1 MRIAIIHPWLPQY
14 RKRFFELLVHEA
26 GLKGVEVHVY
36 YGETPREWRARND
49 SVSSPSARLLRT
61 WFFSIRGRD
70 VSFKD
75 LRPVRTGGP
84 YDLIIAEQAVR
95 NIETY
100 LLVAGRRKT
109 PVAFW
114 GHGRTFTVRVSRN
127 QENLKQWLTRRGLW
141 FLAYTKGGAQAVVEA
156 GFPSDRVTVVQ
167 NSIDTTV
174 LKQSIE
180 DMRVDEISA
189 FNSSHDLKGK
199 TALFVGGLDASKRIQ
214 FLLEAGEIA
223 HTLDSDFRLII
234 AGDGDERD
242 VVERFQIERPWLIF
256 LGPVFGSSKA
266 VAMAASQ
273 AMAMPGRVGLVAV
286 DAFAARLPVITTDWP
301 WHAPEFEYLE
311 DGVNAVVTK
320 DDTHAYATG
329 LDAVFRDHALLL
341 SLKANCGLAGEAY
354 SVEVMVQNFLH
365 GICRALEVGRR

>member
-14 RKRFFELLVHEA
+14 RKHFFELLVHEA
-26 GLKGVEVHVY
+26 HRVGVEVHVY

-61 WFFSIRGRD
+61 RFLSIRGRD
-70 VSFKD
+70 VSYKD
-75 LRPVRTGGP
+75 VRQLRDGGP
-84 YDLIIAEQAVR
+84 YDLIVVEQAVR

-100 LLVAGRRKT
+100 FLVAGRRKT

-114 GHGRTFTVRVSRN
+114 GHGRTFTVRVSRS
-127 QENLKQWLTRRGLW
+127 QEHLKQWLTRRGRW
-141 FLAYTKGGAQAVVEA
+141 FFAYTDGGAKAVVAA

-174 LKQSIE
+174 LKRSIDDIRAE
-180 DMRVDEISA
+180 DISA
-189 FNSSHDLKGK
+189 FNNSHDLKGK
-199 TALFVGGLDASKRIQ
+199 TALFVGGLDGSKRIQ

-223 HTLDSDFRLII
+223 HTMDSDFRLVI
-234 AGDGDERD
+234 AGDGDEREI
-242 VVERFQIERPWLIF
+242 VERFQVERPWLIF
-256 LGPVFGSSKA
+256 LGPVFGASKA

-273 AMAMPGRVGLVAV
+273 VMAMPGRVGLVAV

-320 DDTHAYATG
+320 DNAHTYATA
-329 LDAVFRDHALLL
+329 LDAVLRDHARLS
-341 SLKANCGLAGEAY
+341 SLKANCALAGETY
-354 SVEVMVQNFLH
+354 SVEVMVQNFLR
-365 GICRALEVGRR
+365 GIRRALEVGQQ